1 QRFIHIKNSGNHHVR
16 LVNLQLDSPNKEPLM
31 ISEGLAGYILPEQ
44 YKVWPISYKN
54 INNMSLSANIGGKR
68 YKIPLTQ

>member
-1 QRFIHIKNSGNHHVR
+1 
-16 LVNLQLDSPNKEPLM
+16 
-31 ISEGLAGYILPEQ
+31 
-44 YKVWPISYKN
+44 SYKN

>member
-1 QRFIHIKNSGNHHVR
+1 
-16 LVNLQLDSPNKEPLM
+16 
-31 ISEGLAGYILPEQ
+31 
-44 YKVWPISYKN
+44 N

>member
-1 QRFIHIKNSGNHHVR
+1 
-16 LVNLQLDSPNKEPLM
+16 
-31 ISEGLAGYILPEQ
+31 AGYILPEQ

>member
-1 QRFIHIKNSGNHHVR
+1 
-16 LVNLQLDSPNKEPLM
+16 SPNKEPLM